1 MKHLKV
7 KQRNFSC
14 AEKQLCQKEFYLR
27 TTQLITEFKRKKPYK
42 ANYISVEQT
51 KEFYEKSH
59 LQNNLRW
66 KNNLIHVFGMI
77 ISTFWSNKFR
87 QRCACVC
94 KVIKVC
100 DWGKVNGSN
109 RFKLKNFCNHNKSKR
124 SQYDWKVS
132 MVKIKYANEF
142 PKWDRCRSASF
153 RSKILNRN
161 TVGRSLDWH
170 ISVLHILYA
179 IHPSTCHSI
188 STCWTLLLLLYRYC
202 YLLLL

>member
-1 MKHLKV
+1 MFLVWLFRLSGPINFDKV
-7 KQRNFSC
+7 VRAC
-14 AEKQLCQKEFYLR
+14 ARWSKCVIEGKS
-27 TTQLITEFKRKKPYK
+27 TE
-42 ANYISVEQT
+42 AIALN
-51 KEFYEKSH
+51 
-59 LQNNLRW
+59 
-66 KNNLIHVFGMI
+66 
-77 ISTFWSNKFR
+77 
-87 QRCACVC
+87 
-94 KVIKVC
+94 
-100 DWGKVNGSN
+100 
-109 RFKLKNFCNHNKSKR
+109 LKNFCNHNKSNR

-153 RSKILNRN
+153 RSKILNRKSN